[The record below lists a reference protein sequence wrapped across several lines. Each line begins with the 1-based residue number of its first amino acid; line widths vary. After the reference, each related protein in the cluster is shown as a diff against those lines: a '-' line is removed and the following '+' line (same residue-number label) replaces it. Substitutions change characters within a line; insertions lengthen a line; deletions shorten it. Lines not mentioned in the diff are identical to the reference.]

1 MAQSINHL
9 WRCELTASVCV
20 YKRRP
25 AGIGRRTCTLVA
37 AGIIRS
43 KGGHRVMC
51 GEIRDGIEGREAI
64 GAGNVRR
71 AC

>member
-9 WRCELTASVCV
+9 WLGEFTASICV
-20 YKRRP
+20 HKRQP
-25 AGIGRRTCTLVA
+25 GGMGGRTCALVA

-43 KGGHRVMC
+43 KGGYRVMC